1 MKHANDFALKKK
13 SETEFIRY
21 ALDCAAIV
29 AITDV
34 RGTITFVNSRFCLI
48 SGYSKKELIGA
59 NHRMLHSGVH
69 DTGFFRSMYRD
80 IAQGRNWHGEI
91 CNRRKDGTLYWVDT
105 TIVPHLSAE
114 GKVDG
119 YTSIRFD
126 ITPRKQAEG
135 ALRASRERL
144 REIVNLDPLTGLP
157 NRRRFQEFMEIEVSA
172 PNSERSGAL
181 GLLDIDQFKDIND
194 TFGHDAG
201 DKLLA
206 VIAQRLSA
214 LENDRIFVAR
224 IGGDEFGLI
233 LSDVDQNEVDTFFE
247 SVLECIREPIDI
259 GSTLR
264 RCSASLGIAAYPQDA
279 SDAESLLKLADIAL
293 YHAKS
298 LGRDRAELFQPHLKE
313 AIDHRSSI
321 LTEIEDG
328 LRDGQFHMYY
338 QPIVPDAADLP
349 VSLEALMR
357 WDHPQRGIVGPNAFA
372 VGFEDPSVRAALG
385 MFMLER
391 VFADVADMVA
401 SAMLFRRI
409 AINLTNS
416 DFRSD
421 EFLDRFFQLSQETGI
436 SPGRFCVEVTEGMF
450 LGRDQVRVEQ
460 GLQRLHRAGVEIAL
474 DDFGTGFASLTH
486 LRQLPVDRLKIDRSF
501 VANISTSQ
509 EDQAIVKGVIE
520 IAHSLGKVV
529 TAEGV
534 ETDDQVRLLSN
545 MGCDHFQGWYFSKAI
560 EASKLAVVVGDIRSR
575 KRVRLATASA

>member
-1 MKHANDFALKKK
+1 MKHANDSALKKK

-247 SVLECIREPIDI
+247 IVLECIREPIDI

-401 SAMLFRRI
+401 SAMPFRRI

-460 GLQRLHRAGVEIAL
+460 GLQRLHKAGVEIAL

-575 KRVRLATASA
+575 KRVRFATASA